1 MIGKLRRRIIA
12 INVVSMGLVLLLA
25 IVFLFTVDYRRLND
39 EKENRLR
46 FALEFKPS
54 ENEPFDQNKLF
65 NDIALACYDT
75 EQNEMIARY
84 YGKEFAQD
92 DKRLEELV
100 SQAVASRRSGG
111 LLHANITF
119 LKQTDG
125 STVKV
130 AINITTGNKANMYA
144 YLGITLGVLM
154 AGLACY
160 CVISFLLAR
169 TALRPVEESWKKQKQ
184 FVADASHELK
194 TPLSVIMAN
203 TDMIA
208 AHKEETVESQMK
220 WIENTQSEAKRM
232 ADLVADLL
240 FLAKNDDGL
249 RVTFDEV
256 NLSDC
261 VSSVVLGY
269 DVIFYENKKTFSEEI
284 QPDLH
289 VEGNLGQLKQF
300 VSILLD
306 NANRY
311 SVESGNIK
319 LKLTAVG
326 KHAQFTLSND
336 CVQFTQEQLSHLFD
350 RFYTVDPSRNKNHGG
365 NGLGLA
371 IAETICKTHKGSLHV
386 ACADGRITFTAN
398 FPLKKRA

>member
-1 MIGKLRRRIIA
+1 
-12 INVVSMGLVLLLA
+12 MGFVLFLAVVLLFSIGYA
-25 IVFLFTVDYRRLND
+25 RLNA
-39 EKENRLR
+39 EKENRLS
-46 FALEFKPS
+46 FALSYEPS
-54 ENEPFDQNKLF
+54 ESEPFEQNKLF
-65 NDIALACYDT
+65 DDIALACYDT
-75 EQNEMIARY
+75 EQNKITERY
-84 YGKEFAQD
+84 YGSKFSLD
-92 DKRLEELV
+92 DKILEQLV
-100 SQAVASRRSGG
+100 SQAVASRRTGG
-111 LLHANITF
+111 MLHANITF
-119 LKQTDG
+119 LKQTEG
-125 STVKV
+125 ATVKV
-130 AINITTGNKANMYA
+130 AIHNTIGNRNNMYA
-144 YLGITLGVLM
+144 YIGMTFGILF

-160 CVISFLLAR
+160 FVISFLLAR
-169 TALRPVEESWKKQKQ
+169 TALKPVEESWKKQKQ

-203 TDMIA
+203 TEMIA

-269 DVIFYENKKTFSEEI
+269 DVIFYENSKKFHDDI
-284 QPDLH
+284 QSDLYID
-289 VEGNLGQLKQF
+289 GNLGQLKQF

-319 LKLTAVG
+319 LKLSAVG
-326 KHAQFTLSND
+326 KHAQLTISND
-336 CVQFTQEQLSHLFD
+336 CEQFTQEQLSHLFD
-350 RFYTVDPSRNKNHGG
+350 RFYTVDPSRNKNNGG

-386 ACADGRITFTAN
+386 NCADGRITFTAN
-398 FPLKKRA
+398 FPLKKRV